1 MNNSRSFGSL
11 YTNHYKPSL
20 LYVRSY
26 VHDIMAAEDIVSESL
41 ISLWRAMKTGE
52 VINPKAMLVTI
63 LRNESLNYLKRE
75 YIKQESMANISRT
88 LLRDAQYRIST
99 LESCNPAEIF
109 SDEITQIVADALKTL
124 PPKTLRVFELS
135 RYEQLTVK
143 EIADQLSLS
152 HKSVEYHITKSLK
165 ALRIALKDYLPVIL
179 FLMGPGGIGD

>member
-1 MNNSRSFGSL
+1 MNNSHTFGNI

-20 LYVRSY
+20 LFVRSY

-41 ISLWRAMKTGE
+41 ISLWRAMKTEE

-63 LRNESLNYLKRE
+63 LRNESLNYLKHE
-75 YIKQESMANISRT
+75 YIKQEKLSTISGA

-109 SDEITQIVADALKTL
+109 SAEITQIVARTLQTL
-124 PPKTLRVFELS
+124 PPKTLKVFELS

-143 EIADQLSLS
+143 EIAEQLNLS
-152 HKSVEYHITKSLK
+152 DKSVEYHITKSLK
-165 ALRIALKDYLPVIL
+165 ALRIALKEYLPVALL
-179 FLMGPGGIGD
+179 FVEEWF